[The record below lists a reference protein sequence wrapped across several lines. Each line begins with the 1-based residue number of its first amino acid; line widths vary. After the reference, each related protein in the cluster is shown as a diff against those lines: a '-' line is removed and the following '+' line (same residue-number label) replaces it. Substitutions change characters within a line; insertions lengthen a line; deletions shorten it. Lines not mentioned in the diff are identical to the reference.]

1 MEGLARHGRTRKILE
16 GTGEL
21 VEGSQPR
28 HHAAEKRLE
37 ETGGGELGGFADH
50 QIGFVGDGIQIR
62 QREKRTC
69 GTCAFEHFDFDRP
82 SGRSSHFSR
91 NPRFISLEIKELHL
105 RLTRMGSFVEPIKLS
120 AGKGGMVKMV
130 ENWDI
135 FKAMKRH
142 RRFNLSDLSPLPSAD
157 YQRV

>member
-1 MEGLARHGRTRKILE
+1 
-16 GTGEL
+16 
-21 VEGSQPR
+21 
-28 HHAAEKRLE
+28 
-37 ETGGGELGGFADH
+37 
-50 QIGFVGDGIQIR
+50 
-62 QREKRTC
+62 
-69 GTCAFEHFDFDRP
+69 
-82 SGRSSHFSR
+82 
-91 NPRFISLEIKELHL
+91 
-105 RLTRMGSFVEPIKLS
+105 MGSFVEPIKLS